1 MFWPELQQK
10 VMWSLSPETLRMWPR
25 IIGSGGFA
33 RGFLL
38 SSFRVAFDPS
48 FSQRCIPKG
57 SASRFE
63 YSVARISDAFRCK
76 DHPRVEVV
84 DVVATSVVAP
94 SSTWREGAEKEV

>member
-1 MFWPELQQK
+1 M
-10 VMWSLSPETLRMWPR
+10 
-25 IIGSGGFA
+25 
-33 RGFLL
+33 

-48 FSQRCIPKG
+48 FSQRCIPRG

-63 YSVARISDAFRCK
+63 SSVARISDAFRCK